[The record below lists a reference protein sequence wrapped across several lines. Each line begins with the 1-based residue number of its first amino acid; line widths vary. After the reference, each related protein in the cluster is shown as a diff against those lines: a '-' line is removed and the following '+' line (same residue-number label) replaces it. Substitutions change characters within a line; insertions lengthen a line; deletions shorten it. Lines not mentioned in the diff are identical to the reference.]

1 LTRINAEQN
10 QERELFLTRI
20 NADKSGSRRSKSE
33 KLFAAGQN
41 GCRCSIRVDPRK
53 SASDAFRS
61 IRVDP
66 RKSASDAFRSIRVDP
81 RKSASDAF
89 FRSVRVDPRKSASDA
104 FLPLPGSVCATA
116 RIADF
121 RIALAPA

>member
-1 LTRINAEQN
+1 LTRINAEQNQERELFLTRINAEQN

-53 SASDAFRS
+53 SASDAF
-61 IRVDP
+61 
-66 RKSASDAFRSIRVDP
+66 
-81 RKSASDAF
+81 
-89 FRSVRVDPRKSASDA
+89 
-104 FLPLPGSVCATA
+104 LPLPGSVCATA

-121 RIALAPA
+121 HIALAPA

>member
-20 NADKSGSRRSKSE
+20 NAYKRVSRRRKSE

-61 IRVDP
+61 L
-66 RKSASDAFRSIRVDP
+66 
-81 RKSASDAF
+81 
-89 FRSVRVDPRKSASDA
+89 RVDPRKSASDA

-116 RIADF
+116 RIANF